1 MLNLFKENAMST
13 PYDLVNQL
21 TALNEQSA
29 LTAARLTRDV
39 ATDNLQLA
47 FEAVFSAESEYL
59 TQSIK
64 LYLAEQVARKTGS
77 DVLADYYAAQF
88 NVSDI
93 QLDSVLYEAALKYV
107 DVIIEHPKQ
116 ANHALVNAVIE
127 AGWHEKDF
135 LLLAQLVTFVTY
147 QARLIEGILLLD
159 NQSNRTQTLPVTA
172 GIWNKEKHTAQG
184 RIAPIAFTQDQ
195 LGWESWIKARDAS
208 TLSDEEADV
217 MKKMG
222 QINSEYFLLLAHQS
236 KILEL
241 RTLIDRG
248 VFYTSDGLP
257 RWEREYAAT
266 VVSKVNGCI
275 YCASVHARK
284 ASHLAK
290 DHKNDIDQLLATQT
304 GEVLAQNFD
313 ERLLAITDLSASLS
327 TTPISAYPAQITK
340 LKALGLNDLELLDLV
355 QSVAFFSWAN
365 RLMLS
370 LGEVYILLDI

>member
-1 MLNLFKENAMST
+1 MT
-13 PYDLVNQL
+13 IQQDLVNQL
-21 TALNEQSA
+21 TELDPQSKLA
-29 LTAARLTRDV
+29 EARLIRDV

-47 FEAVFSAESEYL
+47 FETIFSTESERL
-59 TQSIK
+59 TQPIQF
-64 LYLAEQVARKTGS
+64 YLAEQVAHKTGS
-77 DVLADYYAAQF
+77 KLLADYYAAQL
-88 NVSDI
+88 NASDT
-93 QLDSVLYEAALKYV
+93 QLDSEQYEAALKYV
-107 DVIIEHPKQ
+107 DVIIEKPKQ
-116 ANHALVNAVIE
+116 ANKALVNAVIE
-127 AGWHEKDF
+127 SGWHEKDF

-159 NQSNRTQTLPVTA
+159 GKSNRSITQPITA
-172 GIWNKEKHTAQG
+172 GIWNKETHTAQG
-184 RIAPIAFTQDQ
+184 RIAPTAFTQDQ
-195 LGWESWIKARDAS
+195 LGWESWLNARDTS

-217 MKKMG
+217 MRKMG
-222 QINSEYFLLLAHQS
+222 QITSEYFLLLAHQS

-248 VFYTSDGLP
+248 VFYTSEGLP
-257 RWEREYAAT
+257 RWEREYAAA

-290 DHKNDIDQLLATQT
+290 DRKNDVDQLLATQT

-327 TTPISAYPAQITK
+327 TTPISAYPAQIEK
-340 LKALGLNDLELLDLV
+340 LRNLGLDDLELLDLV

-370 LGEVYILLDI
+370 LGEAYTLNE

>member
-1 MLNLFKENAMST
+1 MLT
-13 PYDLVNQL
+13 QRDLINQL
-21 TALNEQSA
+21 TALNEHSSLA
-29 LTAARLTRDV
+29 AARLVRDV

-47 FEAVFSAESEYL
+47 FETIFSTESKYL
-59 TQSIK
+59 TQSIQF
-64 LYLAEQVARKTGS
+64 YLAEQVARKTGS

-88 NVSDI
+88 NASDI
-93 QLDSVLYEAALKYV
+93 QLDSVQYEAALKYV
-107 DVIIEHPKQ
+107 AIIIEQPKQ
-116 ANHALVNAVIE
+116 ANKALVNAVIE
-127 AGWHEKDF
+127 SGWHEKDF

-159 NQSNRTQTLPVTA
+159 NKSDRSATPLVTA
-172 GIWNKEKHTAQG
+172 GIWNKENHTAQG
-184 RIAPIAFTQDQ
+184 RTAPTAFTQDL

-222 QINSEYFLLLAHQS
+222 QIHSEYFLLLAHQS

-248 VFYTSDGLP
+248 VFYTPNGLP

-290 DHKNDIDQLLATQT
+290 DRTQDIEQLLATPT

-313 ERLLAITDLSASLS
+313 ERLLAITDLSATLS
-327 TTPISAYPAQITK
+327 TTPISAYPEQITK
-340 LKALGLNDLELLDLV
+340 LKKLGFDDLELLDLV
-355 QSVAFFSWAN
+355 QSIAFFSWAN

-370 LGEVYILLDI
+370 LGEAYEQ

>member
-1 MLNLFKENAMST
+1 MAIQQ
-13 PYDLVNQL
+13 DLVNQL
-21 TALNEQSA
+21 TELDPQSKLA
-29 LTAARLTRDV
+29 EARLTRDV

-47 FEAVFSAESEYL
+47 FETIFSTKSEYL
-59 TQSIK
+59 TQAIQC
-64 LYLAEQVARKTGS
+64 YLAEQVARKTGS
-77 DVLADYYAAQF
+77 DLLADYYAEQF
-88 NVSDI
+88 NASDI
-93 QLDSVLYEAALKYV
+93 QLDPSRYDAALKYV
-107 DVIIEHPKQ
+107 DVIIEKPKR
-116 ANHALVNAVIE
+116 ANKALVNAVIE
-127 AGWHEKDF
+127 SGWHEKEF

-147 QARLIEGILLLD
+147 QARLIEGILLLE
-159 NQSNRTQTLPVTA
+159 NQFNRTKTQPVTA
-172 GIWNKEKHTAQG
+172 GIWNKEIHTAQG
-184 RIAPIAFTQDQ
+184 RIAPTAFTQDQ
-195 LGWESWIKARDAS
+195 LGWESWLNACDVS

-222 QINSEYFLLLAHQS
+222 QITSEYFLLLAHQS

-248 VFYTSDGLP
+248 VFYTSEGLP
-257 RWEREYAAT
+257 RWEREYAAA

-290 DHKNDIDQLLATQT
+290 DRKNDVDQLLATQT
-304 GEVLAQNFD
+304 GEILAQSFD

-327 TTPISAYPAQITK
+327 TTPISAYPAQIER
-340 LKALGLNDLELLDLV
+340 LRNLGLDDLELLDLV

-370 LGEVYILLDI
+370 LGETYELSE

>member
-1 MLNLFKENAMST
+1 MLNLFKENTMST

-29 LTAARLTRDV
+29 ITAARLTRDV

-47 FEAVFSAESEYL
+47 FEAIFSVESEYL

-93 QLDSVLYEAALKYV
+93 QLDSVLYDAALKYV

-147 QARLIEGILLLD
+147 QARLIEGLLLLD
-159 NQSNRTQTLPVTA
+159 DKSARSATPLVTA
-172 GIWNKEKHTAQG
+172 GIWNKENHTAQG

-195 LGWESWIKARDAS
+195 LGWESWIKARDTS

-370 LGEVYILLDI
+370 LGEAYIPTNT

>member
-1 MLNLFKENAMST
+1 MAIQQ
-13 PYDLVNQL
+13 DLVNQL
-21 TALNEQSA
+21 TGLDSQSKLA
-29 LTAARLTRDV
+29 QARLTRDV

-47 FEAVFSAESEYL
+47 FETIFTAESEYL
-59 TQSIK
+59 TQSVK
-64 LYLAEQVARKTGS
+64 FYLAEQVARKTGS
-77 DVLADYYAAQF
+77 DLLANYYAEQF
-88 NVSDI
+88 IPSDI
-93 QLDSVLYEAALKYV
+93 QLDSAQYEAALKYV
-107 DVIIEHPKQ
+107 DVIIENPKQ
-116 ANHALVNAVIE
+116 ANKALVNAVIE
-127 AGWHEKDF
+127 SGWHEKDF

-147 QARLIEGILLLD
+147 QARLIEGILLLES
-159 NQSNRTQTLPVTA
+159 QSNRTITPPVTA
-172 GIWNKEKHTAQG
+172 GIWNKETHTAQG
-184 RIAPIAFTQDQ
+184 RIAPTAFTQDQ
-195 LGWESWIKARDAS
+195 LGWESWLNARDAS

-222 QINSEYFLLLAHQS
+222 QITSEYFLLLAHQS

-248 VFYTSDGLP
+248 VFYTSEGLP
-257 RWEREYAAT
+257 RWEREYAAA

-290 DHKNDIDQLLATQT
+290 DRKNDVDQLLATQT
-304 GEVLAQNFD
+304 GEVLAHNFD

-327 TTPISAYPAQITK
+327 TTPISAYPSQIEK
-340 LKALGLNDLELLDLV
+340 LRDLGLDDLELLDLI

-370 LGEVYILLDI
+370 LGEAYELNKE

>member
-1 MLNLFKENAMST
+1 MAIQQ
-13 PYDLVNQL
+13 DLVNQL
-21 TALNEQSA
+21 TGLNPQSP
-29 LTAARLTRDV
+29 LTKARLTRDV

-47 FEAVFSAESEYL
+47 FETIFSTKSEYL
-59 TQSIK
+59 TQTIQF
-64 LYLAEQVARKTGS
+64 YLAEQVARKTGS
-77 DVLADYYAAQF
+77 DLLADYYAEQF
-88 NVSDI
+88 NASDI
-93 QLDSVLYEAALKYV
+93 QLDPARYDAALKYV
-107 DVIIEHPKQ
+107 DVIIEKPKQ
-116 ANHALVNAVIE
+116 ANKALVNAVIE
-127 AGWHEKDF
+127 SGWHEKEF

-147 QARLIEGILLLD
+147 QARLIEGVLLLE
-159 NQSNRTQTLPVTA
+159 NQSNRTITPPVTA
-172 GIWNKEKHTAQG
+172 GIWNKEIHTAQG
-184 RIAPIAFTQDQ
+184 RIAPTAFTQDQ
-195 LGWESWIKARDAS
+195 LGWESWLNARDVS

-222 QINSEYFLLLAHQS
+222 QITSEYFLLLAHQS

-248 VFYTSDGLP
+248 VFYTPEGLP
-257 RWEREYAAT
+257 RWEREYAAA

-290 DHKNDIDQLLATQT
+290 DRKNDVDQLLATQT

-327 TTPISAYPAQITK
+327 TTPISAHPAQIER
-340 LKALGLNDLELLDLV
+340 LRDLGLDDLELLDLV

-370 LGEVYILLDI
+370 LGEAYELTEHS